1 MESSYSFR
9 HWTSD
14 IALWCLSTDIVEATQ
29 APAIVLQLRG
39 AARDM
44 AHDIDVGQL
53 TRGGRLLANGV
64 EQELRPVPYLM
75 ALLARRFEPLADEAA
90 LR

>member
-9 HWTSD
+9 RWTRD
-14 IALWCLSTDIVEATQ
+14 IALWSLSTDVAEAKQ
-29 APAIVLQLRG
+29 APAIVLQFRG

-44 AHDIDVGQL
+44 AQDIDVDNF
-53 TRGGRLLANGV
+53 TRDGRLLVNGV

-75 ALLARRFEPLADEAA
+75 ALLAR
-90 LR
+90 